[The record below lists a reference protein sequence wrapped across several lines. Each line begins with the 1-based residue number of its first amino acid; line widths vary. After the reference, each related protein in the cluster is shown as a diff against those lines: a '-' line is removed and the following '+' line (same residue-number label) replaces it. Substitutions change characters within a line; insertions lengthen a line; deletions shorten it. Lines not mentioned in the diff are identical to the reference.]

1 MPAIIYSKH
10 IKTRI
15 SLRKIDYDLPK
26 KIFDETQERYIDN
39 KTGYSIAV
47 LKASLYDKERD
58 VMIAYIRGCQVFS

>member
-1 MPAIIYSKH
+1 MPDIIYSKH

-26 KIFDETQERYIDN
+26 KIFDEAQERYIDN

-47 LKASLYDKERD
+47 LKVLLYDKERD
-58 VMIAYIRGCQVFS
+58 VMECIYS